1 MLEYVLYTNATLLKL
16 DLKSVLSEDRSLT
29 LPFKS
34 VGMVAS
40 LPVGQVLA
48 MSINHRQRLPDIDPE
63 ETDEWLEALR
73 SVVDAHGVERAR
85 LLLHELMAES
95 EDLDVEIAP
104 ISKTPYVNTI
114 SWDQQPPYPGNLD
127 TEREIQNSILWNSAV
142 MVSDANRRLDGIGG
156 HISTYASSSTLYEVG
171 FNHVFRGKD
180 SNGIGDALYI
190 QGHGSPGIYAR
201 AFLEGRLTREQ
212 LANFRQEAFADGL
225 SSYPHPRLMADFWE
239 YPTVSMGLGPLGAVM
254 HARFWKYLHNR
265 GLADTSESTVFAFLG
280 DGEMDE
286 PESIAAIAVAGREKL
301 DNLITIV
308 NCNLQRLDGPV
319 RGNAKIVQELE
330 GLYRGAGWEVF
341 KVLWD
346 SNWDRLFAQD
356 RDGLLL
362 ARLEEITD
370 GDFQRM
376 STLEPAEFR
385 NELFSGNSAL
395 VEMGQN
401 ISDQEIGQLRRG
413 GHDPIKVW
421 SAYHA
426 AKQSDRPAV
435 ILAHTVKGWGIDSFE
450 ARNTTHQKKKM
461 SLEDLK
467 QYRDDLGVTVDDENL
482 ENYPFHEFEEDSD
495 TLSYLHQR
503 RNELGGYLPSRLSPT
518 IEETLPGNETYAAF
532 DEGTPE
538 GQEVSTTMAF
548 VRLLRNLMKSD
559 IGEKVVPIIPDEG
572 RTFGMDPLFS
582 EFGIYSSFGQ
592 LYTPVDHKMLM
603 NYKESTSG
611 QILEEGI
618 SEANSIASWIA
629 SATSYSHARTPTLP
643 FYVFYSMFGFQRVN
657 DQIWAAADA
666 RARGFLMGA
675 TAGRTTLNGEGLQH
689 QDGHSLL
696 HASTVPSCRA
706 WDPAYAYELATIIE
720 NGIDEMWGKNKDVF
734 HYIMLYNQNEQQPPK
749 PKGIDD
755 DLMRGAYLFS
765 EAADGDGPIIRLLGS
780 GPILSH
786 VREAAELLM
795 EYGVR
800 SEVWS
805 VPSYGELRR
814 AGLAAERATRLDP
827 QNPQSAFV
835 SECFGDD
842 VTTVAA
848 SDYIAAVPEMIQ
860 RWVGGRFVVLG
871 TDGYGRSDTRESLR
885 RFFEIDTSSIVVASL
900 SALEQ
905 EGSLD
910 AGTTNKAAKKLGI
923 SSERYDKTE

>member
-1 MLEYVLYTNATLLKL
+1 
-16 DLKSVLSEDRSLT
+16 
-29 LPFKS
+29 
-34 VGMVAS
+34 MVPS

-114 SWDQQPPYPGNLD
+114 SWDQQPPYPGDLD

-385 NELFSGNSAL
+385 NELFSDNSAL